1 MKYKKMCVDESSK
14 DRSVR
19 IRDSADTALTHNTLS
34 VTLVTRKAI
43 LRATCTV
50 I

>member
-19 IRDSADTALTHNTLS
+19 IRDGADTAL
-34 VTLVTRKAI
+34 KAI